1 MHSLRYLAK
10 QLLAIPN
17 SYIVQLCQS
26 ADLSQRCK
34 RIQLPWLHYT
44 LMHTCK
50 GALLVGAAGSPN
62 HHAVVI
68 WLIHYYMHVAN
79 YLF

>member
-1 MHSLRYLAK
+1 MHSLRYFAK
-10 QLLAIPN
+10 QLLAIPMQ
-17 SYIVQLCQS
+17 YIVQLCQS
-26 ADLSQRCK
+26 ARDLSQRCK
-34 RIQLPWLHYT
+34 RIQLPCTFQVALYSHT

-68 WLIHYYMHVAN
+68 WLIAT
-79 YLF
+79 LL